1 MRHRDNALRK
11 ALAAWLPALLVIL
24 SVAVPALERDEFA
37 AETVV
42 ESEHAPGTCPTA
54 HDHTVCTQ
62 VGANLSVASASTKIS
77 HDHAIVLAS
86 APVEALEASRSVFMD
101 GHPTRGPPLT

>member
-1 MRHRDNALRK
+1 MRYRDNALRK

-24 SVAVPALERDEFA
+24 SVAVPALERDEIA
-37 AETVV
+37 TETAV
-42 ESEHAPGTCPTA
+42 ESEHTPGTCPTA

-62 VGANLSVASASTKIS
+62 VGANLSVVSASTTAS
-77 HDHAIVLAS
+77 HDHAIVLTA
-86 APVEALEASRSVFMD
+86 APAEAPQASRSVLLD